1 MRTLRYYTKSA
12 EVTTLC
18 EMLHQLGYN
27 VKISDSFTLD
37 VDAAVKQFQGR
48 NNLVVDGIV
57 GPKTWQKLY
66 ALCPEILH
74 HNDKL
79 LSESDLIDFAGRLG
93 LELAVVK
100 AVNEVESGGKGFL
113 VNGKPVILFEGHVFF
128 RELQKRGIVPRQ
140 YMNAGNRDVLYEKWT
155 RNYYLGGV
163 REYDRLHKAMQIAN
177 TDSFRQAALSSAS
190 WGSFQIMGFHAKS
203 LGYADVDDFVDKM
216 HLHEREHLDAF
227 GRFLQVNGLVPY
239 LVSRQWAK
247 FAERYNGAGY
257 KLNKYDTKLEK
268 AYLKYKR

>member
-27 VKISDSFTLD
+27 VKITDSFSLD
-37 VDAAVKQFQGR
+37 VDAAVKQFQAR
-48 NNLVVDGIV
+48 NYLVVDGIV

-66 ALCPEILH
+66 ALCPEILY

-79 LSESDLIDFAGRLG
+79 LSESDLIDFASRHG

-113 VNGKPVILFEGHVFF
+113 MNAKPVILFEGHVFF
-128 RELQKRGIVPRQ
+128 RELQKRGIDPRR
-140 YMNAGNRDVLYEKWT
+140 YMNAGNRDVLYDKWT
-155 RNYYLGGV
+155 RNFYLGGV
-163 REYDRLHKAMQIAN
+163 REYDRLHKAIQISDA
-177 TDSFRQAALSSAS
+177 DSFRQAALSSAS

-203 LGYADVDDFVDKM
+203 LGYADVDDFVNKM
-216 HLHEREHLDAF
+216 NLHEREHLDAF

-239 LVSRQWAK
+239 LASRQWAK

-257 KLNKYDTKLEK
+257 KQNKYDTKLEK
-268 AYLKYKR
+268 AYLKYKL